1 MPACRQRCLPA
12 CREHRDRVERDVY
25 RRVERERERE
35 RERETFAGVERER
48 ETFAGVER
56 ERDICRRGEREI
68 HLPACT
74 CPADIFTT
82 KLPIEVTM
90 QHQKILNKTKLN
102 HYNDRKCI
110 KSHMIYQLVFT
121 HGIFSLKR

>member
-1 MPACRQRCLPA
+1 MRG
-12 CREHRDRVERDVY
+12 
-25 RRVERERERE
+25 ERERERE
-35 RERETFAGVERER
+35 RRLQAWRER
-48 ETFAGVER
+48 
-56 ERDICRRGEREI
+56 

-121 HGIFSLKR
+121 HGIFYLKR